1 MAGYVPYV
9 WRASLLDATT
19 GKAAITTATVYLGLA
34 TAVPTDPLSSTLA
47 NITEVSTA
55 GYARVAVPA
64 FAFATTVNPVQATTP
79 TQFQFAAFSADQVTP
94 ILYAFLTTAASGTGA
109 PIRYLFPLA
118 DPLRPAANRPIEIPA
133 NTLTL
138 E

>member
-1 MAGYVPYV
+1 MAGYIPYV
-9 WRASLLDATT
+9 WRASLLEATT
-19 GKAAITTATVYLGLA
+19 GRTAIATATVYLGLA
-34 TAVPTDPLSSTLA
+34 TDVPSDPLTATLA
-47 NITEVSTA
+47 NITEVTTA

-64 FAFATTVNPVQATTP
+64 FSAASTTPPVQETTP
-79 TQFQFAAFSADQVTP
+79 TQFQFTAFTADQDVP
-94 ILYAFLTTAASGTGA
+94 ILYAFLTSASTGTGS

-133 NTLTL
+133 NTLVL